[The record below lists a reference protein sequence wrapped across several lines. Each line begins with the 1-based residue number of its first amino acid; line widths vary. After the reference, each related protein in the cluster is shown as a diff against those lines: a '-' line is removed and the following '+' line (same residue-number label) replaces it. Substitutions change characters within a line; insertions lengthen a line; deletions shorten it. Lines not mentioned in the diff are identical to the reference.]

1 MGDPGHKPVSLDDV
15 KHFYALRLSINHGRK
30 AYIATSKSNKK
41 DFMYVRVADFC
52 NQHDVD
58 PRTFIDWVFN
68 VDAPL
73 YPQPGML
80 MSDKYTRS
88 FLSNDKPDVEF
99 DKLKNRLESAMYRIT
114 KRRAD
119 EDLFEF
125 ILNPL
130 NEIPA
135 VLVCSLADK
144 IDKKSEL
151 PAELVEKARSFVML
165 RPVYLARFPTLVPDW
180 LR

>member
-1 MGDPGHKPVSLDDV
+1 MGDTGHQPVSLETV

-30 AYIATSKSNKK
+30 AYVALTRSNKK

-52 NQHDVD
+52 NENDVD
-58 PRTFIDWVFN
+58 PRTFMDWVFN

-80 MSDKYTRS
+80 MADRYTRS
-88 FLSNDKPDVEF
+88 FLSNGKPDVEF
-99 DKLKNRLESAMYRIT
+99 EKLNNRLESAMYRISH
-114 KRRAD
+114 RDHD
-119 EDLFEF
+119 EELIDF

-135 VLVCSLADK
+135 VLACSIADK
-144 IDKKSEL
+144 LGKKEEL
-151 PAELVEKARSFVML
+151 PGELVEKARSFVML